1 MGYMKKM
8 AKLTGQGLEDIKD
21 DGEDDADDDTPDV
34 PADPD
39 REPLA
44 LSKVGCFY
52 SENFFSDDKKYGGG
66 ASGAQASLAL
76 DYADDHSKNF
86 VAISRVA
93 SDGHSFA
100 FNSLKPGADKVK
112 ISDKGC
118 KLPCLDD
125 HRYQCGC
132 ADASCGDLSKHGEE
146 HLRRWVVYKVL
157 DEAPQPKETK
167 KAPKKGKKG
176 KKGKKNKKKGKKG
189 KKGKKKKSEL

>member
-1 MGYMKKM
+1 M
-8 AKLTGQGLEDIKD
+8 EDIEDDDEEEDTLDMSAD
-21 DGEDDADDDTPDV
+21 DG
-34 PADPD
+34 

-52 SENFFSDDKKYGGG
+52 SENFFSDDKEYGGG

-100 FNSLKPGADKVK
+100 FNNLKPGADKVK

-118 KLPCLDD
+118 KLPCL
-125 HRYQCGC
+125 
-132 ADASCGDLSKHGEE
+132 
-146 HLRRWVVYKVL
+146 
-157 DEAPQPKETK
+157 
-167 KAPKKGKKG
+167 
-176 KKGKKNKKKGKKG
+176 
-189 KKGKKKKSEL
+189 